1 MCIASQLISQPDLTH
16 DEVQRV
22 ILRAGIV
29 GWPVEGGPG
38 SLEAHDRRVEQ
49 GEGDLASEEGRSR
62 TVGWSSFTERRLA
75 SHLNV
80 TVAEGPN
87 HRWRRVQ

>member
-1 MCIASQLISQPDLTH
+1 MLVLW
-16 DEVQRV
+16 
-22 ILRAGIV
+22 AGLCK
-29 GWPVEGGPG
+29 GGPG

-80 TVAEGPN
+80 TVAEPPLEESTIGMKKSCSLLILLSYILLFSSSCL
-87 HRWRRVQ
+87 R